1 MSDAS
6 PKPFAVAYVGAHTLD
21 TDSELPSLK
30 RDIAEFAAARGFIL
44 LMTFVE
50 ESETVPAAFG
60 EMVQNVWRDGVKT
73 VIMPGIV
80 HLAALGNP
88 VVMKAHL
95 EHHIGGKVLF
105 MHPAP

>member
-1 MSDAS
+1 MSEAF
-6 PKPFAVAYVGAHTLD
+6 PKPFAVAYVGALTLPM
-21 TDSELPSLK
+21 DSDLPRLK
-30 RDIAEFAAARGFIL
+30 RDIAEFATARGFIL

-50 ESETVPAAFG
+50 DSETVPAAFG

-73 VIMPGIV
+73 VIVPSVV

-95 EHHIGGKVLF
+95 ERHIGGKVLF
-105 MHPAP
+105 MNPAP

>member
-1 MSDAS
+1 MSDAF
-6 PKPFAVAYVGAHTLD
+6 PKPFAVAYVGAYTLA
-21 TDSELPSLK
+21 TDSELPRLK
-30 RDIAEFAAARGFIL
+30 RGIAEFATARGFIL

-50 ESETVPAAFG
+50 ESETAQAAFG

-73 VIMPGIV
+73 VIVPSVV

-95 EHHIGGKVLF
+95 EHHIGGKVIF
-105 MHPAP
+105 MSPAP

>member
-1 MSDAS
+1 MNDVS
-6 PKPFAVAYVGAHTLD
+6 PKQLAVAYIGAHTVSMG
-21 TDSELPSLK
+21 SELARLK
-30 RDIAEFAAARGFIL
+30 RDIAEFATARGFVL

-50 ESETVPAAFG
+50 DSETAPAAFG
-60 EMVQNVWRDGVKT
+60 DLVQNIWRDDVKT
-73 VIMPGIV
+73 VILPSVV

-105 MHPAP
+105 MNPAP

>member
-1 MSDAS
+1 
-6 PKPFAVAYVGAHTLD
+6 
-21 TDSELPSLK
+21 
-30 RDIAEFAAARGFIL
+30 
-44 LMTFVE
+44 MTFVE
-50 ESETVPAAFG
+50 ESETAPAAFG

-73 VIMPGIV
+73 VIVPSVV

-105 MHPAP
+105 INPAT